1 MIAVGDGG
9 LDTAPFSRFDPVRI
23 DERLAA
29 KLDVVVLPEA
39 MRRLQLGVIR
49 VMPELHRRGVRVL
62 PGGDYGFAYNPIGR
76 NARDLELFVTLFGF
90 TPPTRWW
97 PPPATAAS
105 SWTSP
110 LDRISEIDALP
121 CGVGL
126 DVVPERRVVELAR
139 YGLAGKTG
147 LLKRHPPAR
156 RHAILVA
163 SVRYLRRR
171 ATDDA
176 LELLDELVAN
186 ELVGNAVRSAEKG
199 VIREHSRMTVAA
211 SSLATAV
218 RVLLACTDQ
227 PVRPTLKR

>member
-90 TPPTRWW
+90 TPT
-97 PPPATAAS
+97 
-105 SWTSP
+105 
-110 LDRISEIDALP
+110 DAL
-121 CGVGL
+121 
-126 DVVPERRVVELAR
+126 
-139 YGLAGKTG
+139 
-147 LLKRHPPAR
+147 
-156 RHAILVA
+156 
-163 SVRYLRRR
+163 
-171 ATDDA
+171 
-176 LELLDELVAN
+176 
-186 ELVGNAVRSAEKG
+186 
-199 VIREHSRMTVAA
+199 VAA
-211 SSLATAV
+211 TSHGGELMDLSVGPDQRNRCFAV
-218 RVLLACTDQ
+218 WCWA
-227 PVRPTLKR
+227 